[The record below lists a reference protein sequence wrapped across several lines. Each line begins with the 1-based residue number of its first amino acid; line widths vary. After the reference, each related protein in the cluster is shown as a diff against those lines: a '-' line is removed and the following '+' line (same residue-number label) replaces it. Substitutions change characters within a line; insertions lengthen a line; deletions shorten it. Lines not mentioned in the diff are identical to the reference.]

1 MTMLS
6 ARRRRRFAGFAAE
19 VDWLLVAA
27 AAALS
32 LLGALVV
39 WSATRQSLADAGMN
53 SSQYFVRH
61 LTNLAVGMALGFIL
75 SRFDSRMLRA
85 YTPIIYGLSIIGLMA
100 VLTPLGT
107 TVNGAQNWIPL
118 APGFT
123 VQPSEF
129 TKVALVTAMAFLLAD
144 KGHHADSET
153 PPSDRD
159 ISFVLVIMA
168 FPLALIMLEP
178 DLGTVIVI
186 GVTVISVVAVSGAPT
201 RWVLGMIA
209 SVVAV
214 GVLAVSPVTP
224 LQRYQLARITCFT
237 NPDAGTRSD
246 CFQQIQSKVA
256 VGAGGISGQGLFHG
270 QQTQGRFVSFNYTDF
285 VFSVVGEE
293 MGLIG
298 SLLVLVLLS
307 IIIWRGLSIAR
318 LAQDLFSRLV
328 ATGVVCWF
336 AFQSFE
342 NIGMNIG
349 IMPITGVPLPFMS
362 YGGSSMFACWL
373 GIGLLVNV
381 HTATRHSVRRA

>member
-159 ISFVLVIMA
+159 ISLVLVIMA